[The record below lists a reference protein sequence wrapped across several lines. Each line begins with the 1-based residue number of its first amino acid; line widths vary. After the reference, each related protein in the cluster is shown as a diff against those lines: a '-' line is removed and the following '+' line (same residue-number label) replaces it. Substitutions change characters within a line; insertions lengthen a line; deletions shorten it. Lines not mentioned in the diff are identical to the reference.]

1 MGPKSKTVEIAFSLP
16 MVADTVSSI
25 SHYSA
30 PLYPYLDSASS
41 KLSPVL
47 DSGYSSLKTG
57 MEKRLPEGVN
67 DTITHVKVQA
77 SSLTSRLD
85 SSLLSYLELL
95 LAKLPVL
102 KEPTLAIMTS
112 ATEQANTAV
121 TFVASFALTQLVIKA
136 SVLGLETTDSLLKLV
151 DREEIKPVQEGL
163 RKIQAGVIRIGKEGV
178 IRNGSEKVQSL
189 KDVTLVEAAATVL
202 GLDYVFSLLGLQ
214 GLFTELEVK
223 EQEAAGQEA
232 REKDEGMGE
241 E

>member
-1 MGPKSKTVEIAFSLP
+1 MG
-16 MVADTVSSI
+16 
-25 SHYSA
+25 
-30 PLYPYLDSASS
+30 
-41 KLSPVL
+41 
-47 DSGYSSLKTG
+47 
-57 MEKRLPEGVN
+57 
-67 DTITHVKVQA
+67 
-77 SSLTSRLD
+77 
-85 SSLLSYLELL
+85 
-95 LAKLPVL
+95 

-163 RKIQAGVIRIGKEGV
+163 RKIQAGVTRIGKEGV
-178 IRNGSEKVQSL
+178 VRNGSEKVQSL
-189 KDVTLVEAAATVL
+189 EDATLLEAAVSVL
-202 GLDYVFSLLGLQ
+202 GFKYVFSLLGFQ
-214 GLFTELEVK
+214 GFLAQLEVK

>member
-1 MGPKSKTVEIAFSLP
+1 MG
-16 MVADTVSSI
+16 
-25 SHYSA
+25 
-30 PLYPYLDSASS
+30 YLDSASS

-95 LAKLPVL
+95 LTKLPVL

-121 TFVASFALTQLVIKA
+121 TFVASFPLTQLVIKA
-136 SVLGLETTDSLLKLV
+136 SVLGLETADSLLKLV
-151 DREEIKPVQEGL
+151 GREEIKPVQEGL
-163 RKIQAGVIRIGKEGV
+163 RKIQAGVTRIGKEGV
-178 IRNGSEKVQSL
+178 VRNGSEKVQSL
-189 KDVTLVEAAATVL
+189 KDASLLETAATVL

-223 EQEAAGQEA
+223 EQESKK
-232 REKDEGMGE
+232 KDEGLGE